1 MKTRHTSICVP
12 PKAWTSLVPAF
23 LASIALAGLVAGCGG
38 SGSGT
43 AQEPFEPPPPVEP
56 PPPATGSVTKAGG
69 IWGGVWIT
77 GRTGLPSKL
86 VAGVITEDHSEGR
99 ILSVNGQ
106 MLVLKNIVVANG
118 RISAD
123 VLAFARPH
131 WTLAGGNLNATG
143 HLSGTITERTRIEA
157 DLYLSSG
164 GNAELVLEYDELY
177 ERGSD
182 IAWLVGAWE
191 ASHGLVCN
199 VDALGEIFAQSE
211 HGCVYAGRVSL
222 MDAGWNVYRVDIA
235 DHCLAAEAGGLGV
248 LTDDGFV
255 LMLDLGNGW
264 FMAEV
269 LVRQ

>member
-1 MKTRHTSICVP
+1 MKTRHTLLRVP
-12 PKAWTSLVPAF
+12 PKAWASLVPVF
-23 LASIALAGLVAGCGG
+23 LASITLAGLVAGCGG
-38 SGSGT
+38 SGSST
-43 AQEPFEPPPPVEP
+43 AEEQFELLPPS
-56 PPPATGSVTKAGG
+56 TGSVTKAGG
-69 IWGGVWIT
+69 IWSGSWIT

-99 ILSVNGQ
+99 FLSVNGQ
-106 MLVLKNIVVANG
+106 MLVLRNIVVADG

-123 VLAFARPH
+123 VLAFAQPH
-131 WTLAGGNLNATG
+131 WTLAGDNLNATG
-143 HLSGTITERTRIEA
+143 HLTGTITERTRIEA

-164 GNAELVLEYDELY
+164 GTGGLVLEYEELY

-191 ASHGLVCN
+191 ASHGLIYN
-199 VDALGEIFAQSE
+199 IDALGQIFAQSE

-222 MDAGWNVYRVDIA
+222 IDASWNVYRVDLV
-235 DHCLAAEAGGLGV
+235 DHCLAAEASGLGV
-248 LTDDGFV
+248 LTDDAFV
-255 LMLDLGNGW
+255 LMLDLSQGW

>member
-1 MKTRHTSICVP
+1 MKTRHTLIRVP
-12 PKAWTSLVPAF
+12 PQAWTSLALAF
-23 LASIALAGLVAGCGG
+23 VVTIALAGLVAGCGG

-43 AQEPFEPPPPVEP
+43 AEERIEPPPPP
-56 PPPATGSVTKAGG
+56 SGSVTKAGG
-69 IWGGVWIT
+69 IWGGSWIT

-86 VAGVITEDHSEGR
+86 VGGVITEDHSEGR

-106 MLVLKNIVVANG
+106 MLVLENIVVADG

-123 VLAFARPH
+123 VSAFARPH

-143 HLSGTITERTRIEA
+143 HLRGTITERTRIDA

-164 GNAELVLEYDELY
+164 GNAALVLEYDAVY

-191 ASHGLVCN
+191 ASHGLVYN
-199 VDALGEIFAQSE
+199 IDALGEIFAQSE

-222 MDAGWNVYRVDIA
+222 IDASWNVYRVDLV
-235 DHCLAAEAGGLGV
+235 DHCLAAEASGLGV
-248 LTDDGFV
+248 LTDDAFV
-255 LMLDLGNGW
+255 LMLDLAQGW
-264 FMAEV
+264 YMAEV
-269 LVRQ
+269 LLRQ